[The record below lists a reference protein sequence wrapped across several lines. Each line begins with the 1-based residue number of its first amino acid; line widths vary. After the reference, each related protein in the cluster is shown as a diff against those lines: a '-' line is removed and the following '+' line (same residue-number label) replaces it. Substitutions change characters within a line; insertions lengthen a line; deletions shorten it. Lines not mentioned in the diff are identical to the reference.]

1 MTSTEKTMKELAQ
14 EYLDFRRGLGFQ
26 LRTEGKQL
34 LKFAEFVDQSD
45 HSGPLT
51 TELALRWACLPTE
64 ASPLYL
70 ARRLEVV
77 RGFSRFRAI
86 FDEGTEIPAQRLLGE
101 AHRRTA
107 PHVYSDREISDLLH
121 AASRLSPRG
130 GMRPRTY
137 QTLFGLLAST
147 GVRISESLRLRVN
160 DVDLNEQLLVIKET
174 KFQKTRLVPLH
185 PSVAAKL
192 DLYIEFRDQRV
203 PLPESDALFVSD
215 RGTAMKYWTVRST
228 FRTLCDR
235 LGWKSEGG
243 RRRPRLY
250 DLRHTFA
257 CRRLLQWYRDEIEI
271 DHAISSLSTYMGHV
285 KVTDTY
291 WYLTGTPELFRV
303 AAERFEQHFQTRGK
317 TRP

>member
-14 EYLDFRRGLGFQ
+14 EYLNFRRGLGFQ

-64 ASPLYL
+64 ASPLYR

-121 AASRLSPRG
+121 AASRLSPRE

-147 GVRISESLRLRVN
+147 GLRILTNVPSTRSRLFPPAPHQPEECQPADSCFVPRHNATLAVFS
-160 DVDLNEQLLVIKET
+160 QTTSQPRTIAT
-174 KFQKTRLVPLH
+174 KRERL
-185 PSVAAKL
+185 
-192 DLYIEFRDQRV
+192 
-203 PLPESDALFVSD
+203 
-215 RGTAMKYWTVRST
+215 
-228 FRTLCDR
+228 
-235 LGWKSEGG
+235 
-243 RRRPRLY
+243 
-250 DLRHTFA
+250 
-257 CRRLLQWYRDEIEI
+257 
-271 DHAISSLSTYMGHV
+271 
-285 KVTDTY
+285 
-291 WYLTGTPELFRV
+291 
-303 AAERFEQHFQTRGK
+303 ER
-317 TRP
+317 